1 MYFDALVGGS
11 LCFVGMKEML
21 HHIDSYH
28 SEAMQ
33 VASIAKKIQHEMFD
47 HDGFMFSGNVHVPP
61 GKIVSQN
68 CSFTLISMVLL

>member
-21 HHIDSYH
+21 NHIDSYH

-47 HDGFMFSGNVHVPP
+47 HDGFMLVMSMCLTERLSP
-61 GKIVSQN
+61 KIAP
-68 CSFTLISMVLL
+68 LH